1 MSFKERQDGPR
12 PDEGG
17 RLGRRRTKH
26 TRPRTVSEYDLARHL
41 FTCRRLHDLAD
52 ELEPH
57 HRVGRPLQI
66 TPVVALVLEA
76 LSGRFGTSQRETV
89 LKHTADWVW
98 EHYCHTVRSTF
109 PNEPHLWLPDK
120 PPTRSQLRYWL
131 DTRLTDDT
139 SIDLFAHA
147 LETVAVEISPLLG
160 IGTPSRDSI
169 THPTLNVGFT
179 GDATYLR
186 GMYNTSHDE
195 AIDKETGEF
204 RTRRFDPDAKKI
216 QQDKGYPGYRMTH
229 VSAHNGHDRE
239 ELVYAI
245 DITPGQQGSD
255 AATFLDMALAIHP
268 QLPGMRTVT
277 YDGAMHPVHIDRA
290 LAAGLMPI
298 NHVQLTAKGEVARFN
313 IGEHTFT
320 TPTGGKHTAVVTFVD
335 GPPCVTIATAEGR
348 HELRLTRGQIKRRPN
363 ADGTHTFYGEWS
375 YPDQP
380 IVPAHLRG
388 ATTLIRLNSTDDE
401 IATGRRRTRAGRGIP
416 AGDPDF
422 PVTYGARNNTEN
434 RHHQLKIGL
443 PNKRLNVSGIHRVQ
457 RRLIAHFLAKNLEA
471 ALAWHERTSGDISH
485 LFAQPPPGTQHAA

>member
-26 TRPRTVSEYDLARHL
+26 TRPRTVSEHDLAQHL

-76 LSGRFGTSQRETV
+76 LAGRFGTSQRETV
-89 LKHTADWVW
+89 LKHTVGWVW
-98 EHYCHTVRSTF
+98 EHYCHTVRTAF
-109 PNEPHLWLPDK
+109 PDEPHMWLPEK

-131 DTRLTDDT
+131 DTRLGDDPSLET
-139 SIDLFAHA
+139 FGNA
-147 LETVAVEISPLLG
+147 LEDIAVEISALLG
-160 IGTPSRDSI
+160 IGTPHRDSI
-169 THPTLNVGFT
+169 SHPTLDVGFT

-186 GMYNTSHDE
+186 GMYNTSTEE
-195 AIDKETGEF
+195 AINTETGEI
-204 RTRRFDPDAKKI
+204 RTRRVDPDAKKI

-255 AATFLDMALAIHP
+255 ATTFLDMALSLYP
-268 QLPGMRTVT
+268 RLPGMRTVT

-290 LAAGLMPI
+290 LSAGLIAI

-320 TPTGGKHTAVVTFVD
+320 TRTGHQHTAVITFVD

-348 HELRLTRGQIKRRPN
+348 HETPLTRGQNKRRPN
-363 ADGTHTFYGEWS
+363 ANGTYTFCGEWS
-375 YPDQP
+375 YPDEP

-388 ATTLIRLNSTDDE
+388 ATTLIRFNSTDNE
-401 IATGRRRTRAGRGIP
+401 IATNRRRTRAGRIIP

-422 PVTYGARNNTEN
+422 PVTYGGRNNTEN

-443 PNKRLNVSGIHRVQ
+443 PNKRLNVSGINRVR
-457 RRLIAHFLAKNLEA
+457 RRLTAHFLARNIEA
-471 ALAWHERTSGDISH
+471 ALAWHERTRGDITP
-485 LFAQPPPGTQHAA
+485 LLAPPPTLADTA